1 MTKNW
6 DLKKVD
12 VTKIRLVSL
21 NYFISVKAWVP
32 VLAVD
37 ALRKEDLKNY
47 HEYSDLP

>member
-1 MTKNW
+1 MIDGDTKDW

-32 VLAVD
+32 VLAMD
-37 ALRKEDLKNY
+37 GSGKEVK
-47 HEYSDLP
+47 